1 MPKPKRNQSSH
12 NGGTASCSLWPEL
25 SIPEGMAR
33 NKAGEASEAGA
44 PDAQIRNLTLTEGNG
59 GP

>member
-1 MPKPKRNQSSH
+1 MPKTKRNQSSRS
-12 NGGTASCSLWPEL
+12 GGTASCSLRPEL

-33 NKAGEASEAGA
+33 NKASEAGA
-44 PDAQIRNLTLTEGNG
+44 PDAQIRNLTLTEGNR

>member
-1 MPKPKRNQSSH
+1 MPKPKRNQSSRS
-12 NGGTASCSLWPEL
+12 GGTARCSLRPEL

-33 NKAGEASEAGA
+33 NKASEAGA
-44 PDAQIRNLTLTEGNG
+44 PDAQIRNLTLTEGNR